1 VELDLTWWDHI
12 IDDAVEVLLEIVG
25 INSNFI

>member
-1 VELDLTWWDHI
+1 VELDLTRWDHI